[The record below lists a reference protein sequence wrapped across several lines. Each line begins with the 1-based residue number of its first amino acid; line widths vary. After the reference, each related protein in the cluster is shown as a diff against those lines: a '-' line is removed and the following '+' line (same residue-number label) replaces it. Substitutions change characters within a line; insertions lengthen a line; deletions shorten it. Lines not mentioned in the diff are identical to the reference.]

1 MLTTRKLLVLALL
14 LALILSACG
23 GNTSPTATTAPTDV
37 PPTVEATTA
46 PTDVPT
52 EEATEE
58 AVEMPAADATE
69 AAQTVDATEEASE
82 DVVSEGGAAT
92 TEGTVVTITQID
104 TSLRSGPG
112 TAYAVAARATVNDS
126 FPAVGRYGEGR
137 TLWYQITL
145 PDGSLAWA
153 WSRVSELSPADAEL
167 PVIEEIPPTPSS

>member
-37 PPTVEATTA
+37 PPTVEATNV

-58 AVEMPAADATE
+58 VS
-69 AAQTVDATEEASE
+69 EEA
-82 DVVSEGGAAT
+82 VSEGGAAT
-92 TEGTVVTITQID
+92 TEGAVVTITQID

-153 WSRVSELSPADAEL
+153 WSRVSELSPADTEL
-167 PVIEEIPPTPSS
+167 PVVEEIPPTPSS